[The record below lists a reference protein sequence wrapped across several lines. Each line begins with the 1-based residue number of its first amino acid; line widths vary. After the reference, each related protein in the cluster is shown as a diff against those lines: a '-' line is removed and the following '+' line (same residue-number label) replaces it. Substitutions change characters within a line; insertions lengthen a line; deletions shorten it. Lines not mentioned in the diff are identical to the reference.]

1 MRTIKGTGRRKSSNM
16 LVGLAI
22 VVVVIALAVIFNVRG
37 RTIKAQN
44 KADSDRIEE
53 LQREIESEQARAEE
67 LEEYSKY
74 TNTKQFVEDMARKKL
89 GLIYPGELI
98 FKPED

>member
-16 LVGLAI
+16 LVGFAI

-89 GLIYPGELI
+89 GLIYPDELI

>member
-44 KADSDRIEE
+44 KAESERIEE